1 MMKIINKLF
10 GEKVMLE
17 QWPARDSLDF
27 DSVHGDETCQECGVE
42 CSDEYCKHCAPHM
55 ERA

>member
-1 MMKIINKLF
+1 
-10 GEKVMLE
+10 MLE
-17 QWPARDSLDF
+17 QWPERDSLDF
-27 DSVHGDETCQECGVE
+27 DSIHGDETCQECGVE